1 MTNIRRYDTTG
12 RPVLSPP
19 YVIVGC
25 HSLVGQV
32 APQAL
37 PDNHIFSSAR
47 LKPSKEPSMV
57 ESGTA

>member
-12 RPVLSPP
+12 RPVLSPL

-25 HSLVGQV
+25 HSLVVGQV

-37 PDNHIFSSAR
+37 PDN
-47 LKPSKEPSMV
+47 
-57 ESGTA
+57 